1 MSMTKFIDYNGKKYE
16 VKEPTISMWMDIMKL
31 KDILDEQEMYVRMI
45 SKVTGIKEGE
55 IMDQDATT
63 IRKVGHELYKFMNQD
78 QKTLFKNIELFGV
91 KYSFVDVTKIS
102 FGQFVDIDTFLNK
115 EESYRVS
122 NLHELA
128 AYLYTEDGIK
138 YGESDFKAR
147 IEVMKELPIKYLEGA
162 VFFLLNSGRALP
174 NLSELYLK
182 SPILW
187 QMMRLKIVLQG
198 FGSGI
203 QRLVSLQKT
212 KFGRLIL
219 LLTSPFWLLLIIFLS
234 LWTSIKKKKGK

>member
-1 MSMTKFIDYNGKKYE
+1 MSMTKFIDYNGTKYE

-45 SKVTGIKEGE
+45 SKVTGIKESQ
-55 IMDQDATT
+55 IMEEDAST
-63 IRKVGHELYKFMNQD
+63 IRRVGNELYKFMNQD
-78 QKTLFKNIELFGV
+78 QKTLFKSIELFGV
-91 KYSFVDVTKIS
+91 KYNFVDVTKIS

-122 NLHELA
+122 NLQELA

-162 VFFLLNSGRALP
+162 VFFFF
-174 NLSELYLK
+174 K
-182 SPILW
+182 
-187 QMMRLKIVLQG
+187 
-198 FGSGI
+198 
-203 QRLVSLQKT
+203 
-212 KFGRLIL
+212 
-219 LLTSPFWLLLIIFLS
+219 
-234 LWTSIKKKKGK
+234 

>member
-1 MSMTKFIDYNGKKYE
+1 MTKFIDYDGKKYE

-45 SKVTGIKEGE
+45 SKVTGIKESE

-63 IRKVGHELYKFMNQD
+63 IRKVGHELYKFINQD
-78 QKTLFKNIELFGV
+78 QRQLFKTIELNGI
-91 KYSFVDVTKIS
+91 KYNFVDVTKIS

-122 NLHELA
+122 NLQELA

-147 IEVMKELPIKYLEGA
+147 IETMKDLPIKYLEGA

-174 NLSELYLK
+174 QLSEVYSK

-187 QMMRLKIVLQG
+187 QMMRLRIVLQG

-203 QRLVSLQKT
+203 RQLVSLQKT
-212 KFGRLIL
+212 KFGKLIL

-234 LWTSIKKKKGK
+234 LLTSIRRKKNK